1 MSFASDILTSFAI
14 KIMAILTSFA
24 NPTTVRAMSGN
35 PDDTEVTPDQIAIY
49 CNTADAKFKNDTN
62 IPSLD
67 ELDPRFLLAVSAANK
82 QGAILVRLQWGDREL
97 RLPILRDLYDAD
109 IKSLNMSALVPGGAP
124 GVFVA
129 KSRYRTKKISFG
141 DVNPYYLSMY

>member
-1 MSFASDILTSFAI
+1 MAIVTSFAD
-14 KIMAILTSFA
+14 
-24 NPTTVRAMSGN
+24 PTTVRAMSGN
-35 PDDTEVTPDQIAIY
+35 PDDTEVTPDQITIY
-49 CNTADAKFKNDTN
+49 CNTADTKFKNDTN

-67 ELDPRFLLAVSAANK
+67 TDDPRYWLAVAAANK

-97 RLPILRDLYDAD
+97 RLPILRDLYKSD
-109 IKSLNMSALVPGGAP
+109 IDSLNMSALVPGGAP

-129 KSRYRTKKISFG
+129 KTKYRTKKLSFG